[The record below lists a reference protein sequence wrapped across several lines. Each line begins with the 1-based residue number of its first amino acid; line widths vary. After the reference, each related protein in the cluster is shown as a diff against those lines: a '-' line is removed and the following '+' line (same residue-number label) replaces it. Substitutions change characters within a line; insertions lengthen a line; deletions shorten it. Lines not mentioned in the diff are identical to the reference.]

1 MKQFCFLSVLFVF
14 VAIPFFGQDF
24 TITKLPS
31 LATVLSSSGQVAGG
45 GELAYVWSRTRGIQY
60 LGDLGLANS
69 TEPRAINKVGEVVG
83 ESTLADG
90 VTYHAFLWTS
100 QGGMKDLGSPL
111 GGDSQATAINDA
123 GEIAG
128 WSASPDG
135 SNIHAFFWSSGTG
148 IVDLGIPPDGDPQS
162 YAAGIND
169 IGEVIGTNGIPSYGF
184 PGRCF
189 RWTETSGMTQ
199 SGNTPS
205 TSLSGCSPQQ
215 RGINHSGQI
224 IGSDFQAHAAIWQR
238 DGSVLDLGTLSG
250 DLASAALSLNRAGHV
265 TGYSRP
271 KANIGLQRS
280 FFWTPTGGLIDI
292 GRLPKYPNVRSIP
305 AGINS
310 RDQVVGE
317 NGAAYFWSKA
327 TGIVQVTGA
336 NYPVYGSLNDAGQFL
351 GTQPAPALASPIMHV
366 TLTASQSSSTLG
378 QSVTFTVKVKAIVGL
393 PPNGEQVTFLDGKS
407 VLGTGALKNGVATLT
422 TSTLKVG
429 TNNITATYPG
439 DNNYYPNKSA
449 VLAQVVSP

>member
-1 MKQFCFLSVLFVF
+1 MKQFWLFSCLFV
-14 VAIPFFGQDF
+14 AMPLLAQDF

-31 LATVLSSSGQVAGG
+31 RAVALSSSGKVTGG
-45 GELAYVWSRTRGIQY
+45 PGPAYVWARTGGIQY

-69 TEPRAINKVGEVVG
+69 TYPQAINKVGEIAG
-83 ESTLADG
+83 QSSLADG

-111 GGDSQATAINDA
+111 GGNSQATAINDA

-135 SNIHAFFWSSGTG
+135 TNIHAFFWSTGTG
-148 IVDLGIPPDGDPQS
+148 TVDLGTPPDGDPQS

-169 IGEVIGTNGIPSYGF
+169 VGEVIGTNGIPSYAL
-184 PGRCF
+184 PSRCF
-189 RWTETSGMTQ
+189 RWTQTSGITQ

-205 TSLSGCSPQQ
+205 TDFLGCSPQE
-215 RGINHSGQI
+215 RGINHSGQT
-224 IGSDFQAHAAIWQR
+224 IGSDFQEHAAIWQR

-250 DLASAALSLNRAGHV
+250 DLASAALSINRAGHV
-265 TGYSRP
+265 VGYSRP
-271 KANIGLQRS
+271 TANDGLQRS

-305 AGINS
+305 SGINS

-317 NGAAYFWSKA
+317 NGAAYFWSKT

-351 GTQPAPALASPIMHV
+351 GTQPGPVLASPIMHV
-366 TLTASQSSSTLG
+366 TLTSSQNSSTLG
-378 QSVTFTVKVKAIVGL
+378 QSVTFSVKVKAIVGL
-393 PPNGEQVTFLDGKS
+393 PPNGEQVTFLDGKT
-407 VLGTGALKNGVATLT
+407 VMGTGALSNGVATLT
-422 TSTLKVG
+422 TSALKVG

-449 VLAQVVSP
+449 VLAQVVNP